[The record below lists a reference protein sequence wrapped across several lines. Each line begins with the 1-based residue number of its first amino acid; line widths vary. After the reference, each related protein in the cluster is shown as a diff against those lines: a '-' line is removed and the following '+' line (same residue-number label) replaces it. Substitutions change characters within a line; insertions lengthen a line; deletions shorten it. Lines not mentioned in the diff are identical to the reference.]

1 MVQQLESSIRM
12 GQHQDGTT
20 SGWDNIRMGQLSS
33 LKRPPTALLSFLD
46 IYTLFFKEKGMLHSG
61 KYVAIL
67 LCGNVCVF
75 VLMCKLCCWCYYSR
89 FFGFHVSWSSI
100 KVFFFFGHLLFRSFL
115 QSTSWQNAS
124 CSSGDA
130 LKQSSSNPY
139 TCPASCFKH
148 QLGRQNLYLHA
159 NISHPLT
166 GAVMKG

>member
-1 MVQQLESSIRM
+1 MKLKTRQADPGWFSSWNLVL
-12 GQHQDGTT
+12 
-20 SGWDNIRMGQLSS
+20 GWDNIRMGQPSS

-61 KYVAIL
+61 KYVAIP

-100 KVFFFFGHLLFRSFL
+100 KVCFFLWSFL

-124 CSSGDA
+124 CSSADA

-139 TCPASCFKH
+139 ACPFFLLQTSTWTTKSFLAC
-148 QLGRQNLYLHA
+148 
-159 NISHPLT
+159 
-166 GAVMKG
+166 